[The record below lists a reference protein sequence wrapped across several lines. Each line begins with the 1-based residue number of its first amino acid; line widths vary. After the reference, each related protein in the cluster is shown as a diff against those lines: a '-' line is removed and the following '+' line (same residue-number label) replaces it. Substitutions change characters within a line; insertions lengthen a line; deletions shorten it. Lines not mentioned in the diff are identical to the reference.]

1 MAEQFLTLMADLDDD
16 SQALMGGWYEDLQK
30 AGFTGAQTP
39 GLPYHISLATFPL
52 DKEEE
57 AKEVCKKAA
66 AEFMTVPVN
75 ISHMGLF
82 PGGKV
87 LFAAPDINDRLAALN
102 KACEKYPGEFAWTP
116 HITVIIDEPDTICA
130 ALPTLIKSFRP
141 FAGRITK
148 LHLCAFWPTREILS
162 IELKKEKE

>member
-16 SQALMGGWYEDLQK
+16 SQALMAGWYEDLKK
-30 AGFTGAQTP
+30 AGFTGVQTP

-57 AKEVCKKAA
+57 AIEVCKKAA
-66 AEFMTVPVN
+66 SEFVTVPVN
-75 ISHMGLF
+75 ISHIGLF
-82 PGGKV
+82 PRGKV
-87 LFAAPDINDRLAALN
+87 LFAAPDINDRLEALN
-102 KACEKYPGEFAWTP
+102 KACEKYPGEFSWTP
-116 HITVIIDEPDTICA
+116 HITIIIDEPDTICA
-130 ALPTLIKSFRP
+130 ALPTLIKSFHP
-141 FAGRITK
+141 FVGRITK